1 MQTVVITGSARGFGL
16 ELARVFKKN
25 NFNVV
30 LSDINETNLKVAE
43 QTINDISGSGKAI
56 SVVADVTNHDALV
69 NLWDTAKQTF
79 GDVDIWIN
87 NAGVNQPDKPVCEL
101 EPEEIEF
108 LLNIDVKGTIFGSK
122 IAFLGMKEQGFGQI
136 YNVEGYGSNDA
147 TMMGL
152 SIYGTSK
159 RAVTY
164 FTKALAKESE
174 ILTNNR
180 VCICTLTPGIMIT
193 DFIKTANGGK
203 TKIELP
209 EKTKKV
215 YNILGDYPNTIAE
228 YCVPRMI
235 KNKKNGYQVVWLSN
249 RRAFGRFLTAGFK
262 KRDFFSEK

>member
-56 SVVADVTNHDALV
+56 SVLADVSNHDALV

-174 ILTNNR
+174 ILTNNW
-180 VCICTLTPGIMIT
+180 VCICTLTPGI
-193 DFIKTANGGK
+193 
-203 TKIELP
+203 
-209 EKTKKV
+209 KKV